1 MTKRIDYQNQED
13 HQAVQEKRTAELRA
27 FHKNADAEAD
37 RAFAETAKAIYTN
50 PNPGMKPVEGTDEQ
64 PNASAEIEEA
74 TPAEQAEAVEKQ
86 AEREAEVHPPIEE
99 APKAN
104 EVEEAQEEEA
114 EEVEEEA
121 PKADDK
127 PAKETAAQKKA
138 REAKE
143 AKADK

>member
-27 FHKNADAEAD
+27 FHKEADAEAD
-37 RAFAETAKAIYTN
+37 RAYAETAKAIYTN

-64 PNASAEIEEA
+64 PNASAELEEA
-74 TPAEQAEAVEKQ
+74 TPAEQAEEVEKQ

-99 APKAN
+99 P
-104 EVEEAQEEEA
+104 VTDEADKEKEEEEPKK
-114 EEVEEEA
+114 EE
-121 PKADDK
+121 K
-127 PAKETAAQKKA
+127 KETAAQKKA

-143 AKADK
+143 AKAEK